1 MSKFLLHAASTTL
14 GLLLSGPLLAQAP
27 VTIDLPLGGWRNTQG
42 DAIRYTQTVNYPAVA
57 VNTPSDQHRAGVIS
71 GRIAKTRKEPAARQG
86 KTAPPQARRPSR
98 EQPPTLVVNGVSMPL
113 LTDEEGGFS
122 RPYAFSRGSNNVEV
136 RAADGSASRRVQFY
150 ESYSGRQPPGLRIV
164 LSWDSGDT
172 DLDLH
177 VVTADGEHAFYAN
190 RVLNNG
196 GAIDVD
202 VTAGYGPEIFSAPRP
217 APGIYHV
224 YVNYYGGGGREGDD
238 AGPAITTAQVAI
250 VAGEGTPSEKQQVF
264 RVPLRNPGEL
274 QHIRSF
280 TYP

>member
-1 MSKFLLHAASTTL
+1 MSKVLLHAVSTAL
-14 GLLLSGPLLAQAP
+14 GLLLSGPLLAQTP

-71 GRIAKTRKEPAARQG
+71 GRIEKTRKEKAARKEKAGPAQPG
-86 KTAPPQARRPSR
+86 SNAR
-98 EQPPTLVVNGVSMPL
+98 ELPPTLVVNGVSMPL

-136 RAADGSASRRVQFY
+136 RAPDGSGSRRVQFY

-196 GAIDVD
+196 AIDVD

-217 APGIYHV
+217 APGVYHV
-224 YVNYYGGGGREGDD
+224 YVNYYGGGSREGGDS
-238 AGPAITTAQVAI
+238 GPAITTAQVAI